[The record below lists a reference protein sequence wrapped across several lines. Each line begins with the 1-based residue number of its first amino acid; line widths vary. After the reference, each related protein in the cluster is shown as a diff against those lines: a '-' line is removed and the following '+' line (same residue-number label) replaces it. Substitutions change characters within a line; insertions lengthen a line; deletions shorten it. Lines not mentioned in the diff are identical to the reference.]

1 MKPRY
6 TQAQKEKAVTY
17 YAEHNI
23 SITQACREMG
33 YPHRDMLCAWIQEIR
48 PDLLSRKQ
56 GSCKKDSCLIRYTK
70 EEKYSIVE
78 EWMTSNIPVYRV
90 AAKYRVSKATISKWK
105 CLILGKDSK
114 VPMRKNEE
122 HWLTEKTKADLQSEI
137 VRLQAENHMLRM
149 ERDALQKASEL
160 LKSEGN
166 QS

>member
-1 MKPRY
+1 
-6 TQAQKEKAVTY
+6 
-17 YAEHNI
+17 
-23 SITQACREMG
+23 MG